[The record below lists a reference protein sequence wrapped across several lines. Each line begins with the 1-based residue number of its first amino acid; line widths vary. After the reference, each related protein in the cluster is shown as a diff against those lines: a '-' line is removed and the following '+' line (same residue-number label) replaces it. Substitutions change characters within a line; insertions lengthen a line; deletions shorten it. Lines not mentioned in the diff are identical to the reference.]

1 MGRIKTVDMRQRLQ
15 DRRAFLGTL
24 PPAMMGAGLLRW
36 SESLALAAAENN
48 KRKRACILLW
58 MAGGPSPYETLSP
71 VEGHNNG
78 GGTRSIA
85 TSIPGIRVAENL
97 PHIASR
103 MEDFA
108 LIRSLTSKEGNH
120 NRASFLLHTGYLP
133 TPTVKYPAFGAVAA
147 RQLGDQED
155 ALPPYVRIGSG
166 GRLRVGGGLLGAS
179 FDPFVHRAPS
189 KPPSN
194 TEPTTDIHRYRRR
207 LALQTQLQKD
217 QNLATDV
224 QEAHQSTYDKA
235 SRMILSSEMQAFD
248 LTREPENV
256 RTAYGESDF
265 GSGCLLARRLIESG
279 VTFVE
284 VNCRGWDTH
293 QDNFTKTRQLSEQV
307 DRPTAALIDDLKQRG
322 LLDSTL
328 VVWMGE
334 FGRTPKINA
343 RGGRDHYPRVF
354 SAAMAGGGIR
364 GGQIIGKVSDDGTE
378 VADRP
383 VSIPDLFQ
391 TFCRALDVDPESESI
406 SSLGRPIKVV
416 EEGTSIEELF

>member
-1 MGRIKTVDMRQRLQ
+1 MRQKNLANIRQ
-15 DRRAFLGTL
+15 RRAFLRIM
-24 PPAMMGAGLLRW
+24 PPAVLGSGLLGW
-36 SESLALAAAENN
+36 SDSLAIAAAQN
-48 KRKRACILLW
+48 RKSHRACILLW

-71 VEGHNNG
+71 LEGHAHG

-85 TSIPGIRVAENL
+85 TSVPGIRIAENL

-103 MEDFA
+103 MDDFA

-147 RQLGDQED
+147 QQLSGEVN
-155 ALPPYVRIGSG
+155 ALPAYVQIGG
-166 GRLRVGGGLLGAS
+166 GRLRAGGGLLGS
-179 FDPFVHRAPS
+179 QFDPFIHRTPS
-189 KPPSN
+189 KPPGN
-194 TEPTTDIHRYRRR
+194 TEPTTDIDRYRRR
-207 LALQTQLQKD
+207 LALRTKLQQD
-217 QNLATDV
+217 QNLSSDV
-224 QEAHQSTYDKA
+224 QAPHQSTYNKA
-235 SRMILSSEMQAFD
+235 SRMILSPEMQAFD
-248 LTREPENV
+248 LTREPEHV
-256 RTAYGESDF
+256 RAAYGTSDF

-293 QDNFTKTRQLSEQV
+293 QDNFAKTRQLSEQV
-307 DRPTAALIDDLKQRG
+307 DKPTAALVDDLKQRG

-354 SAAMAGGGIR
+354 SAAVAGGGIR
-364 GGQIIGKVSDDGTE
+364 GGQTIGNVSDDGMD

-391 TFCRALDVDPESESI
+391 TFCRVLKVDPESESI

-416 EEGTSIEELF
+416 ETGKSIDELF

>member
-1 MGRIKTVDMRQRLQ
+1 
-15 DRRAFLGTL
+15 
-24 PPAMMGAGLLRW
+24 
-36 SESLALAAAENN
+36 
-48 KRKRACILLW
+48 
-58 MAGGPSPYETLSP
+58 
-71 VEGHNNG
+71 
-78 GGTRSIA
+78 
-85 TSIPGIRVAENL
+85 
-97 PHIASR
+97 
-103 MEDFA
+103 
-108 LIRSLTSKEGNH
+108 
-120 NRASFLLHTGYLP
+120 
-133 TPTVKYPAFGAVAA
+133 
-147 RQLGDQED
+147 
-155 ALPPYVRIGSG
+155 
-166 GRLRVGGGLLGAS
+166 
-179 FDPFVHRAPS
+179 
-189 KPPSN
+189 
-194 TEPTTDIHRYRRR
+194 
-207 LALQTQLQKD
+207 
-217 QNLATDV
+217 
-224 QEAHQSTYDKA
+224 
-235 SRMILSSEMQAFD
+235 MILSSEMQAFD